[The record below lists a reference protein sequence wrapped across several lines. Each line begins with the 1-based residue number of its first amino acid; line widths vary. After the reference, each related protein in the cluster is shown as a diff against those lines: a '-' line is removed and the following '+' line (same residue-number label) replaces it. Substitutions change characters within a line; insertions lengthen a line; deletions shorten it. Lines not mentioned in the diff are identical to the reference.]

1 MIQATQHPKAPNR
14 LTLGRLGSAALA
26 LGGLAGSLALMGTAG
41 ASSSMTVS
49 TTKNASF
56 GTILVVSGR
65 TVYTVKPSK
74 TACTGACLQVWPEV
88 LLPKGVKHAKAGSG
102 VSASKLGTVKRSGGA
117 LQVTYG
123 GKALYWFS
131 GDTSSGQ
138 ATGNVTDAWGKWSS
152 VATKGVHASSGS
164 GSGSGG
170 SSSGTGGASF

>member
-1 MIQATQHPKAPNR
+1 MIQAAQNTEATQR
-14 LTLGRLGSAALA
+14 RSLGRIAGAAFA
-26 LGGLAGSLALMGTAG
+26 LGGLAGSLALSGTAG
-41 ASSSMTVS
+41 ATSSMTVS
-49 TTKNASF
+49 TTKNASL

-65 TVYTVKPSK
+65 TVYTVKPSR

-131 GDTSSGQ
+131 GDTGAGQ
-138 ATGNVTDAWGKWSS
+138 VTGNVTDAWGKWSS
-152 VATKGVHASSGS
+152 VATKGAHASSGS